1 MIHQTPLPGYRERDL
16 VDLAAILGLKGS
28 QRIVFEEV
36 QRLLE
41 MGERVSVMK
50 ISMLTNY
57 HYVTVWRTLCTLR
70 QLGLVNVEQR
80 KRGAPAQYAITFE
93 V

>member
-1 MIHQTPLPGYRERDL
+1 MRYQMPLPGYNEL
-16 VDLAAILGLKGS
+16 VDVAAILGLKGS

-41 MGERVSVMK
+41 MGEKVSVMK
-50 ISMLTNY
+50 ISLLTNY
-57 HYVTVWRTLCTLR
+57 HYVTAWRALCDLR
-70 QLGLVNVEQR
+70 RLGLLVVDQA
-80 KRGAPAQYAITFE
+80 KRGAPAQYAITIE

>member
-1 MIHQTPLPGYRERDL
+1 MRYQIPLPKYREMGL

-28 QRIVFEEV
+28 QRLIFEEV

-41 MGERVSVMK
+41 LDQQPSVMK
-50 ISMLTNY
+50 LSMLTNY
-57 HYVTVWRTLCTLR
+57 HYVTVWRALCDLR
-70 QLGLVNVEQR
+70 EIGLLNVDQA
-80 KRGAPAQYAITFE
+80 KRGAPATYSIPIE